1 MLCTQPPA
9 PRPDALITVKAGALS
24 SSRRAPEFG
33 SPKRVSEQPGC
44 ALTFILRGWR
54 RCGRRRRFG
63 ASGRRLGAGGPRAW
77 PPIPLLGAPGGP
89 LLREGA
95 EDPVVL
101 GKSQDGF
108 DAVQP
113 RGAPAGAAEQVA
125 GEREAAVGHGWGAAR
140 QVHGGRRGREDAA
153 RALGFAAGPEDR
165 EQRLEVGS
173 PGGDRPAR
181 GGPNRGQEP
190 RAPPAPPAR
199 TRGGR
204 APGPRAPGSRLELE
218 LRPRVAGTRG
228 AKAGSA
234 PAPAPPLARTVVCP
248 GPSLQR
254 GGSFP
259 GVLPLPR
266 GPRPPSRAGR
276 ARNLPP
282 PLSPSTVHKLEA
294 RGGLF
299 DGPGC
304 PAPRARFAQA
314 CTRGADALRPT
325 SPGGSASFQP
335 PPLPQTRLLPPRL
348 RSSAGLSACGDP
360 WKEPEKATRLYGV
373 GSLST
378 LLNSLNSLLS
388 LPMYVPLP
396 ALLFLRSLKP

>member
-1 MLCTQPPA
+1 MRAARGPEAFPERRWEALAMHTTPPA

-24 SSRRAPEFG
+24 SSRRVPESG

-44 ALTFILRGWR
+44 ALTFVFRGWR
-54 RCGRRRRFG
+54 RGGRRRRFG
-63 ASGRRLGAGGPRAW
+63 ASGRRLGTGGPRAR
-77 PPIPLLGAPGGP
+77 PPIPLLGAPGCP
-89 LLREGA
+89 LLREGS

-165 EQRLEVGS
+165 KQRLEVGS
-173 PGGDRPAR
+173 PGGGRPAR
-181 GGPNRGQEP
+181 GGPNCGQEP

-204 APGPRAPGSRLELE
+204 APGPRAPGSRLKLE
-218 LRPRVAGTRG
+218 LRPRVAETRG

-259 GVLPLPR
+259 GVLPLPQ
-266 GPRPPSRAGR
+266 GPCPPSRAGR
-276 ARNLPP
+276 ALGAFPLPSLHPPSISWRPVVACLTGLGAWLRGPASLRPASVGPTPSVPRPLEALLPFSPLPYPRPACCPPGSGP
-282 PLSPSTVHKLEA
+282 PL
-294 RGGLF
+294 G
-299 DGPGC
+299 
-304 PAPRARFAQA
+304 
-314 CTRGADALRPT
+314 
-325 SPGGSASFQP
+325 
-335 PPLPQTRLLPPRL
+335 
-348 RSSAGLSACGDP
+348 
-360 WKEPEKATRLYGV
+360 
-373 GSLST
+373 
-378 LLNSLNSLLS
+378 
-388 LPMYVPLP
+388 
-396 ALLFLRSLKP
+396 